1 MLVVALLFPAG
12 QLLAQDSEL
21 TVKDLQKQLNDQ
33 QKLLD
38 KQGKELDSQK
48 QQLADQ
54 RQLMQSFKTRLDQLL
69 QQSAA
74 VPAASTAA
82 PIASATAPVAS
93 TAPPAAP
100 TPSKEELALQQ
111 RVSKLEEELKKTP
124 DAPADVLRAGDF
136 PGSIHLPGSN
146 MAAKVGGFVRLG
158 FVDSLQPIAS
168 DDRFIVGS
176 IPVEEGDEG
185 RQGTTISAKRSRVNL
200 DMRMDSSV
208 GQFRAFIEGDF
219 AGEGGTENYRLR
231 HAYGQYKSFLIGQT
245 WTTFED
251 LDSEP
256 EDVDFEGLNSSILL
270 RHPQIRWVKQMKNQR
285 ILKLSMEDPET
296 SVPDAESASTFPD
309 TIATIKRKRGWGHTQ
324 FGVVIRQLSAVPI
337 GADLSDESTTFGWGL
352 AFSGNVTTK
361 RFDKRDHLTF
371 QLNFGK
377 GIGRYINDLG
387 TIGGQDAAFN
397 PETGDLEALPAYA
410 GFLAYQ
416 HWWLSPESRWLRNL
430 RSTFVLSL
438 VDIDNYDFQ
447 PGSAYKRT
455 IRNSYNLIWSPIN
468 EIDLGIEFIWGQRFN
483 KNDNKAG
490 ASQLQ
495 FVATFRF

>member
-1 MLVVALLFPAG
+1 
-12 QLLAQDSEL
+12 
-21 TVKDLQKQLNDQ
+21 
-33 QKLLD
+33 
-38 KQGKELDSQK
+38 
-48 QQLADQ
+48 
-54 RQLMQSFKTRLDQLL
+54 
-69 QQSAA
+69 

-352 AFSGNVTTK
+352 AFSGDHEKIRQTGSSDFPAQL
-361 RFDKRDHLTF
+361 RQGYRPLHQRPRDDWGSGCGL
-371 QLNFGK
+371 
-377 GIGRYINDLG
+377 
-387 TIGGQDAAFN
+387 
-397 PETGDLEALPAYA
+397 
-410 GFLAYQ
+410 
-416 HWWLSPESRWLRNL
+416 
-430 RSTFVLSL
+430 
-438 VDIDNYDFQ
+438 Q
-447 PGSAYKRT
+447 PGNGRPRGVARLRRLPRLPTLVAEPGKSLAPQ
-455 IRNSYNLIWSPIN
+455 SP
-468 EIDLGIEFIWGQRFN
+468 
-483 KNDNKAG
+483 
-490 ASQLQ
+490 
-495 FVATFRF
+495 